1 MKRIATTFA
10 LCSLLVTA
18 SAFGQTI
25 PPPTTPPPTTPPPTT
40 QTPPPTTPPP
50 TTQTP
55 PTQQAAPPQL
65 PTAPKPAPVPFPM
78 DAKYAFI
85 NMQIIVSESSLGKAG
100 SKQMQALQDKKNTEL
115 QAKNKDIQALQ
126 DKMRQ
131 QQTVVSDAVMA
142 SMTKDLT
149 KLQQEAQFM
158 QQQAQTEV
166 DGLNQELLTSFQEKV
181 LPIIEAMAREKGL
194 WVVWSVQDSGV
205 AYVYPGLD
213 LSMEVVKRLDATIK

>member
-1 MKRIATTFA
+1 MKRIGTTFA

-18 SAFGQTI
+18 SAFAQT
-25 PPPTTPPPTTPPPTT
+25 TTPPPTQTTPPPAQKPPAT
-40 QTPPPTTPPP
+40 QTPPPL
-50 TTQTP
+50 
-55 PTQQAAPPQL
+55 PQ
-65 PTAPKPAPVPFPM
+65 APKPVAVPFPLE
-78 DAKYAFI
+78 AKFAFI
-85 NMQIIVSESSLGKAG
+85 NMQTIVSESNLGKAG
-100 SKQMQALQDKKNTEL
+100 TKQMQALQDKKNAEL
-115 QAKNKDIQALQ
+115 QAKQKDIQALQ

-142 SMTKDLT
+142 SMQKDLT

-181 LPIIEAMAREKGL
+181 LPIIDAMAKEKGL
-194 WVVWSVQDSGV
+194 WVVWSIQDSGV

-213 LSMEVVKRLDATIK
+213 LSAEVVKRLDATIK